1 MPIDIR
7 WYDTSHSII
16 WLQFSS
22 PWNWHDFAAI
32 HERTMD
38 FVSSVNHRVCY
49 LIDLTNVRHLPPGL
63 PLSSIYPVLRVSHP
77 NSVSYVIIG
86 AKPSIHKTL
95 TILLRVMRLSTHIMF
110 VNTTEEGVQMIQSRL
125 SALNSGT

>member
-7 WYDTSHSII
+7 WYDTSQHII

-22 PWNWHDFAAI
+22 PWTWDDFAAI
-32 HERTMD
+32 NDRSMA

-49 LIDLTNVRHLPPGL
+49 LVDLTNVRHLPPGL
-63 PLSSIYPVLRVSHP
+63 PLSSIYPVLRINHP
-77 NSVSYVIIG
+77 NSASYVIIG

-95 TILLRVMRLSTHIMF
+95 TILLRVMRLTTHIMF
-110 VNTTEEGVQMIQSRL
+110 VNTPEEGVQMIQSRL
-125 SALNSGT
+125 AALNSGT